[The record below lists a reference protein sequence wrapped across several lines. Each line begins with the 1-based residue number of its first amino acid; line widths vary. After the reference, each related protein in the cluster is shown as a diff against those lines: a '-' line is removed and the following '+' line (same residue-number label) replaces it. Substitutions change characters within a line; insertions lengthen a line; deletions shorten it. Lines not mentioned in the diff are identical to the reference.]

1 MRYFVN
7 IKNVKNSEVT
17 HFFMSRQKPMKIDE
31 VKLITE
37 NNQDGNTTPMTLT
50 IPGRLE
56 DQCGLE
62 TL

>member
-1 MRYFVN
+1 
-7 IKNVKNSEVT
+7 
-17 HFFMSRQKPMKIDE
+17 MSRKKPMKIDE